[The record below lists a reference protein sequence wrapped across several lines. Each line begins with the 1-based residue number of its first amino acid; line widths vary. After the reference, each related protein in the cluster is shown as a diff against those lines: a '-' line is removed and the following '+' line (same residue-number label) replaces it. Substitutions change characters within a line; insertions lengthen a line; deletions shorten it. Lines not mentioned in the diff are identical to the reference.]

1 MLKIIKCGTE
11 YNIPRSNVV
20 KIDTTYD
27 GILVT
32 LRDSTEIRFTMQVS
46 PQIKAIMPIVQTS
59 TADTVMLNLDAAM
72 SGFYDRVISLT
83 MKPTPQPQ
91 IIKGNI
97 EIVSEKKETEK
108 TTNET
113 PKKKGGRPKG
123 SKTTKSTKK

>member
-20 KIDTTYD
+20 KVDTTYD

-59 TADTVMLNLDAAM
+59 TADMITLNLDAAM
-72 SGFYDRVISLT
+72 SGYYDRVITLT
-83 MKPTPQPQ
+83 MRPKPEPQMVRGEV
-91 IIKGNI
+91 K
-97 EIVSEKKETEK
+97 IVKEDNTQSTK
-108 TTNET
+108 TTTET

-123 SKTTKSTKK
+123 SKTTKK

>member
-20 KIDTTYD
+20 KVDTTYD

-59 TADTVMLNLDAAM
+59 TADMITLNLDAAM
-72 SGFYDRVISLT
+72 NGYYDRVITLT
-83 MKPTPQPQ
+83 MKQKPEPQKVRGE
-91 IIKGNI
+91 IKI
-97 EIVSEKKETEK
+97 TKEDNTQSTKTATEA
-108 TTNET
+108 

-123 SKTTKSTKK
+123 SKSTKK